1 MMILLI
7 ILSLAIVL
15 IDTMRL
21 SLMEWKEN
29 LLWIGIWM
37 VAAYF
42 STLWLTGLSLQDIY
56 KYSNFTAICI
66 LGFVEILI
74 FMSYLL
80 YDGKGKALF
89 AFYPGLMMLFPVTVL
104 AYAMSRIVSVV
115 SFMAIGL
122 MSAVLTGVFL
132 TSAILFLRWLKCD
145 RLWLYISSVACL
157 VIYIL
162 IYGIS

>member
-7 ILSLAIVL
+7 ILTLAIVL

-21 SLMEWKEN
+21 SLMGWKEE

-42 STLWLTGLSLQDIY
+42 STLWLTGLSFQEIY
-56 KYSNFTAICI
+56 KYSNTSAICI

-80 YDGKGKALF
+80 YDGKGKALL
-89 AFYPGLMMLFPVTVL
+89 AYYPGLMMLFPVMVL
-104 AYAMSRIVSVV
+104 SYMMIRVVSGV

-122 MSAVLTGVFL
+122 MSAVLTGVL
-132 TSAILFLRWLKCD
+132 LASAVLFLRWLKCD
-145 RLWLYISSVACL
+145 RLWLYISSVAGL